1 MGRLTVVAVK
11 AAAPGRHHDGDGLNL
26 TVKPNGSKFWVL
38 RVMKHAKRSELGLGG
53 FPSVSLADARAKA
66 AKLRS
71 DVKAG
76 ADPLA
81 DKRVAKAKRLEAGAR
96 TFAKVAALAHAQRSF
111 RTPQLKARW
120 IGRLERFAFPYLGEV
135 PVDKIDGP
143 LIIEALDPIW
153 SPKPETARRVR
164 QLVASV
170 LKYAHARQW
179 RGPVPVLADLT
190 KEAFPAH
197 DAAPKHHPAVEY
209 PDAPAVLSKLHG
221 APQTAGRLAL
231 LFTVYTAARSG
242 ETRGATWGEVNFD
255 KAEWTIPA
263 ARMKMKRDHVVPLS
277 DPAVAILKAAAKFR
291 RSGASN
297 ELCFPGQR
305 PGRPLSD
312 MTMAK
317 AHKLVS
323 PATVPHGW
331 RSTFRDWAGEETAY
345 SSDVCEAALAHLIG
359 NATTRS
365 YQRGTMLDKRRALMN
380 DWATYLFPSHADAVE
395 LVSETTTVV
404 PFARQAASVAD

>member
-1 MGRLTVVAVK
+1 MGTLTVVAVK
-11 AAAPGRHHDGDGLNL
+11 AAAPGRHHDGAGLIL

-38 RVMKHAKRSELGLGG
+38 RVMKDSKRSEMGLGS
-53 FPSVSLADARAKA
+53 FPGVSLADARVKA

-81 DKRVAKAKRLEAGAR
+81 DKRAARAKRLEAGAR
-96 TFAKVAALAHAQRSF
+96 TFAKVAVLAHAQRSF

-120 IGRLERFAFPYLGEV
+120 IGRLERFAFPCFGDV
-135 PVDKIDGP
+135 PVDKVDGP

-153 SPKPETARRVR
+153 STKPETARRLR

-170 LKYAHARQW
+170 LKYAHAREW

-209 PDAPAVLSKLHG
+209 PDAPAVISKLRG
-221 APQTAGRLAL
+221 APQTVGRLAL
-231 LFTVYTAARSG
+231 LFTIYTAARSG
-242 ETRGATWGEVNFD
+242 ETRGATWGEVDLD

-263 ARMKMKRDHVVPLS
+263 SRMKMKRDHVVPLS
-277 DPAVAILKAAAKFR
+277 DSAAEILKALAKAR
-291 RSGASN
+291 RSNASD

-317 AHKLVS
+317 AHKLAS

-359 NATTRS
+359 NATTQS

-380 DWATYLFPSHADAVE
+380 DWASYLSSVLADAAVP
-395 LVSETTTVV
+395 VTETTTVV
-404 PFARQAASVAD
+404 PFARRAVGVAA